1 MAAMDDDQ
9 TQPVELPGD
18 PAAPPAPAPDPGRPP
33 APPASGSN
41 GPTLPPPP
49 PPLAPPGAV
58 PSWAPGAVAPGGAS
72 IDIGETVGR
81 TFDTFG
87 REWSLYLALAIPAGL
102 SGFASGALTPALQD
116 IVRQP
121 GAGTGFEQLPGLAA
135 QLLIAFIGIV
145 ASLAMVVV
153 TDGYWRGTAVGLS
166 DAVGRAAG
174 SLPRAIGLFLL
185 AMALGV
191 GLGLAF
197 VILALVVLLLG
208 PLGLV
213 LFGLG
218 FLVLLPVAIYV
229 SARLAV
235 ILPVLV
241 LERTPV
247 LEVIGR
253 TWRLTRG
260 NALALFLTAFVIGI
274 ASIIPS
280 WGGALFSLFVDN
292 RVIAGIALALASMV
306 VAPLGA
312 IWTVLAWGR
321 LTGAPYRDSEV
332 MTTGKGRL
340 TGFALVAGVG
350 LILVVVG
357 GALAATGS
365 AEFLRLTGT

>member
-1 MAAMDDDQ
+1 MDEDQ
-9 TQPVELPGD
+9 TRPVELPGE
-18 PAAPPAPAPDPGRPP
+18 PAPPAPAPPP
-33 APPASGSN
+33 PPSGAD
-41 GPTLPPPP
+41 GPSMPPPP
-49 PPLAPPGAV
+49 PPVIASAWPP
-58 PSWAPGAVAPGGAS
+58 PTVAPSGL
-72 IDIGETVGR
+72 DVGELVGR

-87 REWSLYLALAIPAGL
+87 REWSLFLALAIPAGL
-102 SGFASGALTPALQD
+102 SGFASGALTPPIQEIA
-116 IVRQP
+116 RRP
-121 GAGTGFEQLPGLAA
+121 GAASGFEQVPALVA

-145 ASLAMVVV
+145 ASLAMIVV

-185 AMALGV
+185 AMALGI

-197 VILALVVLLLG
+197 VILAVVVFLLG
-208 PLGLV
+208 SVGVILV
-213 LFGLG
+213 ALG
-218 FLVLLPVAIYV
+218 FLALLPVAIYV

-247 LEVIGR
+247 LGVIGR
-253 TWRLTRG
+253 TWNVTRG
-260 NALALFLTAFVIGI
+260 NALALFLSAFVIGL

-332 MTTGKGRL
+332 MATGKGRL
-340 TGFALVAGVG
+340 VGFGLVAAVG
-350 LILVVVG
+350 LVLVVVG
-357 GALAATGS
+357 GGLAATGS
-365 AEFLRLTGT
+365 AEFLRLTGN